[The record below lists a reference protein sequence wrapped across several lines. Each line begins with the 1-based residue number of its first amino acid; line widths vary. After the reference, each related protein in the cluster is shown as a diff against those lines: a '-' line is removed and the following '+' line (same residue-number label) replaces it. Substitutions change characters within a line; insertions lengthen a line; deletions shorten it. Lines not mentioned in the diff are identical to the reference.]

1 MQRNP
6 KDANLAQQIRTLI
19 AIPVAFQIVFV
30 AFLVS
35 RAADLEKTYNGEE
48 RVREIVIA
56 QNRAV
61 VSILHIASNFVLY
74 HSTGNAQFKPDRQKD
89 QEALQDEKN
98 ALDMVTQSDRDRF
111 KSLDNLVSQTMD
123 LLKGTHSDFQS
134 DEPEAR
140 QANLIEVGGLIR
152 KIGTTMDEDKIT
164 IDQLNSEA
172 HQNEHRSAQ
181 WFNASIIL
189 GLGGNALIAILCF
202 IYFQRQIVK
211 ALLKP
216 GSISELTQ
224 PGQIEPT
231 PLIGNAADGVELKG
245 SPHKQVAGPLK
256 EKARKESERIRQPII
271 ALVSREFRSPLT
283 AIEMTLKTLKSGS
296 VGDLSDKAL
305 ERLERAQQS
314 IEQLISMINDL
325 SVIDKAER
333 KVLQL
338 KLSEAVDEDI
348 ISAAKLSLEERA
360 SKAKVNIDVVTE
372 GIIFRCDEKL
382 LVRAVSSLLLNA
394 IKNSPPGSS
403 VEIRT
408 VNELEGI
415 RFIVNDSGKGIAE
428 DLLPRIFDLQEQD
441 ASELEKQ
448 PGALELSFC
457 KAIIEAHKG
466 TIGATS
472 TVGSGSTYWFVIPSP
487 R

>member
-1 MQRNP
+1 
-6 KDANLAQQIRTLI
+6 
-19 AIPVAFQIVFV
+19 
-30 AFLVS
+30 
-35 RAADLEKTYNGEE
+35 
-48 RVREIVIA
+48 
-56 QNRAV
+56 
-61 VSILHIASNFVLY
+61 
-74 HSTGNAQFKPDRQKD
+74 
-89 QEALQDEKN
+89 
-98 ALDMVTQSDRDRF
+98 
-111 KSLDNLVSQTMD
+111 TMD

-271 ALVSREFRSPLT
+271 ALVSREFRTQLT

-314 IEQLISMINDL
+314 
-325 SVIDKAER
+325 
-333 KVLQL
+333 
-338 KLSEAVDEDI
+338 
-348 ISAAKLSLEERA
+348 
-360 SKAKVNIDVVTE
+360 
-372 GIIFRCDEKL
+372 
-382 LVRAVSSLLLNA
+382 
-394 IKNSPPGSS
+394 
-403 VEIRT
+403 
-408 VNELEGI
+408 
-415 RFIVNDSGKGIAE
+415 
-428 DLLPRIFDLQEQD
+428 
-441 ASELEKQ
+441 
-448 PGALELSFC
+448 
-457 KAIIEAHKG
+457 
-466 TIGATS
+466 
-472 TVGSGSTYWFVIPSP
+472 
-487 R
+487 